1 MRKWPSCTPPAN
13 PRLIGPTQ
21 FCRCLAI
28 GTTFHLGEP
37 ARPGSRAS
45 RGTERGF
52 EQLNHVPGRVLD
64 QDLLPARAGDDLVAE
79 AHPFGAQPDN
89 LAADVRHDEVDPVP
103 AAGAGLST
111 IGHRPAR

>member
-1 MRKWPSCTPPAN
+1 MPAPGLLVAGAAGGAGRTERAHGTVTRSRAAASGAGGSPPSA
-13 PRLIGPTQ
+13 
-21 FCRCLAI
+21 A
-28 GTTFHLGEP
+28 
-37 ARPGSRAS
+37 AGSRAS

-52 EQLNHVPGRVLD
+52 EQLDHVPGRVRD

-79 AHPFGAQPDN
+79 AHPFGAQPGH

-111 IGHRPAR
+111 